1 MYITTVIFFQYP
13 FQWCFRNRYIDDCEY
28 SLTAESPV
36 VAMEKELRVQQ
47 LNEIDMNAKN
57 L

>member
-1 MYITTVIFFQYP
+1 MVFSKSL
-13 FQWCFRNRYIDDCEY
+13 YIDDCEY

-36 VAMEKELRVQQ
+36 VATEKGLRVQQ
-47 LNEIDMNAKN
+47 LNEIDTNAKN